1 MRSPLQPDA
10 FWRWHSQRYR
20 LADLKVVA
28 ADAGAQ
34 LAVAEIDNVIDYLA
48 EEHAV
53 DDLAPERIGPS
64 WRCAA
69 GIIKDNVFRPRR
81 NEGPCAGAYRLGE
94 HAAHHAMRGVDR
106 GEA

>member
-10 FWRWHSQRYR
+10 FLRWHSQRYR

-34 LAVAEIDNVIDYLA
+34 LAVAEIDNVIDHLA

-64 WRCAA
+64 WRRAA
-69 GIIKDNVFRPRR
+69 GVIKR
-81 NEGPCAGAYRLGE
+81 
-94 HAAHHAMRGVDR
+94 
-106 GEA
+106 